1 EKYERVAASKL
12 EGAWALHEHTLD
24 LPLDHFV
31 LFSSVTSVLGNH
43 GSANY
48 VAANCFVDAL
58 AHYRKKKGL
67 PALTI
72 NWGLVANVG
81 MAQEEPEI
89 RRHLES
95 NGLVALHTRLG
106 LRVLGLEMERG
117 TTQLTVAPVNWSRW
131 LTYHQKLDAPR
142 FSEVSGAAE
151 VETRNATSKL
161 DEDFVTRL
169 KEADAQDR
177 VAIASEAIRERVAR
191 VF

>member
-72 NWGLVANVG
+72 NWGLIANVG

-95 NGLVALHTRLG
+95 NGLLGIHTRLG
-106 LRVLGLEMERG
+106 LRVLAREMELG
-117 TTQLTVAPVNWSRW
+117 KPQITVASVNWGRW
-131 LTYHQKLDAPR
+131 LTYHDKMAAPR
-142 FSEVSGAAE
+142 FSEVSS
-151 VETRNATSKL
+151 VQETSIKTSSSKL
-161 DEDFVTRL
+161 DEDFITSL
-169 KEADAQDR
+169 KHADASQR
-177 VAIASEAIRERVAR
+177 RSIASEAITA
-191 VF
+191 